1 MSFTVIITSIL
12 IALADGS
19 IDNKAL
25 PETIPNFV

>member
-25 PETIPNFV
+25 PDWILD